1 MITPEIPPPPRAP
14 DLHYSGHG
22 VRVQL
27 PGVLVTAL
35 VAALASGGIS
45 FATRAEP
52 VPADVRALTMAVDGL
67 RAEVRELK
75 GEVGAALQRL
85 DKAETES
92 SLRAVEL
99 ARVQGRLDAV
109 TPR

>member
-1 MITPEIPPPPRAP
+1 MKTPEIPPPPNMP
-14 DLHYSGHG
+14 DFRVSGHG

-35 VAALASGGIS
+35 VAALASGGVS
-45 FATRAEP
+45 FATRADP
-52 VPADVRALTMAVDGL
+52 VPADVRALTMAVEGL
-67 RAEVRELK
+67 SAKIVSLEAQQV
-75 GEVGAALQRL
+75 ATLQRL

>member
-1 MITPEIPPPPRAP
+1 MNTPEIPPPPRVP
-14 DLHYSGHG
+14 DMRFSGHG

-27 PGVLVTAL
+27 PGVLVTAI
-35 VAALASGGIS
+35 VAALASGGVS

-52 VPADVRALTMAVDGL
+52 VPADVRALTAAVEGL
-67 RAEVRELK
+67 RAEIALLK
-75 GEVGAALQRL
+75 AQQVATLQRL

-99 ARVQGRLDAV
+99 ARVQGRLDSV